1 VYVAKVKLE
10 DVRGFH
16 DARRVDL
23 DLSRT
28 GHDSFAGW
36 TVVVGRNGSGK
47 TTLLRAIALALA
59 GPEAARTLAGEAS
72 SWVSPGSKRG
82 GVELDLAGGLYV
94 GLTLSADGV
103 EVESNISRADFL
115 CVGYG
120 PYRRL
125 SGGAAMPHGAAMA
138 RLAGLFREDVALSES
153 LAWLVNQRQA
163 EVRDVVLRVLC
174 DGLLP
179 AGADPSRLRE
189 MGEAERTLAV
199 MVIDL
204 MRHMHQAYGTLPLHP
219 ERPAVVAPGVVLVD
233 EVEAHLHPVWQQR
246 VGQWLKEHFPAVQ
259 FLVSTNSPLVCQ
271 AADPRGL
278 IHLPPED
285 EPRAP
290 YVVEDDLY
298 RRVVFGSAEDVLL
311 SDLFGVDSWFSERAR
326 QMRQELVDLELKVLD
341 GQASEV
347 QVARYRELQELLVSS
362 PAARAQEIEARLLRE
377 KARRGSR

>member
-10 DVRGFH
+10 NIRGFH

-23 DLSRT
+23 DLSRP

-36 TVVVGRNGSGK
+36 TVLVGRSGSGK
-47 TTLLRAIALALA
+47 TTLLRAVALALA
-59 GPEAARTLAGEAS
+59 GPEAARGLAGDAAG
-72 SWVSPGSKRG
+72 WVSVGKQRG
-82 GVELDLAGGLYV
+82 GVELDLSGALYV
-94 GLTLSADGV
+94 GLTLSPDGL

-125 SGGAAMPHGAAMA
+125 GGAVAAHGTAVA
-138 RLAGLFREDVALSES
+138 RLGGLFREDLSLAES
-153 LAWLVNQRQA
+153 LAWLVNLRQGDA
-163 EVRDVVLRVLC
+163 KDVVLRVLG

-179 AGADPSRLRE
+179 QGFDPARLRE
-189 MGEAERTLAV
+189 LGEGERTVAAIA
-199 MVIDL
+199 IDL

-233 EVEAHLHPVWQQR
+233 EIEAHLHPLWQQR
-246 VGQWLKEHFPAVQ
+246 VGEWFKEHFPAVQ

-271 AADPRGL
+271 SADPCGL
-278 IHLPPED
+278 IHLPPQD
-285 EPRAP
+285 EARSP

-311 SDLFGVDSWFSERAR
+311 SDLFGVDSQYSPRAR
-326 QMRQELVDLELKVLD
+326 RMRQELVDLELKVLD

-362 PAARAQEIEARLLRE
+362 PAARAQEIEARLVRE
-377 KARRGSR
+377 KARRGLR

>member
-10 DVRGFH
+10 NVRGFH
-16 DARRVDL
+16 DTRRVDL

-28 GHDSFAGW
+28 DPDSFAGW
-36 TVVVGRNGSGK
+36 TVLVGRNGSGK

-59 GPEAARTLAGEAS
+59 GPEAARNLAGEAS
-72 SWVSPGSKRG
+72 SWVSAGKKRA

-125 SGGAAMPHGAAMA
+125 GAGTALPHGPVA
-138 RLAGLFREDVALSES
+138 RLAGLFREDLSLAES
-153 LAWLVNQRQA
+153 AAWLVGLRQT
-163 EVRDVVLRVLC
+163 EVRDVVLKVLQ

-179 AGADPSRLRE
+179 EGADPAGLRLL
-189 MGEAERTLAV
+189 GEGERTLAA
-199 MVIDL
+199 MVVDL
-204 MRHMHQAYGTLPLHP
+204 MRHMHQSYGTLPLHP
-219 ERPAVVAPGVVLVD
+219 ERKAVVAPAVVLID
-233 EVEAHLHPVWQQR
+233 EVEAHLHPLWQQR
-246 VGQWLKEHFPAVQ
+246 VGDWLKEHFPAVQ
-259 FLVSTNSPLVCQ
+259 FVVGTDSPLVCQ
-271 AADPRGL
+271 SADPRGL

-311 SDLFGVDSWFSERAR
+311 SDLFGVDSSFSQRAR
-326 QMRQELVDLELKVLD
+326 QLRQELVDLELMVLD

-347 QVARYRELQELLVSS
+347 QVARYRELQEMLVSS
-362 PAARAQEIEARLLRE
+362 PAARAREIEARLVRE
-377 KARRGSR
+377 KARRGQR

>member
-1 VYVAKVKLE
+1 MYVAKVKLE
-10 DVRGFH
+10 NIRGFH
-16 DARRVDL
+16 DTRRVDL

-36 TVVVGRNGSGK
+36 TVLVGCNGSGK

-59 GPEAARTLAGEAS
+59 GPDTARTLAGEAS
-72 SWVSPGSKRG
+72 SWVSAGKQRG

-94 GLTLSADGV
+94 GLTLSGGRL
-103 EVESNISRADFL
+103 EVESNIGRADFL

-120 PYRRL
+120 PHRRL
-125 SGGAAMPHGAAMA
+125 GGGAAPHGGA
-138 RLAGLFREDVALSES
+138 RLAGLFREDLSLLEPVT
-153 LAWLVNQRQA
+153 WLSRQA
-163 EVRDVVLRVLC
+163 EVKDVVLRVLW
-174 DGLLP
+174 DGLL
-179 AGADPSRLRE
+179 AEGTDLSGLRE
-189 MGEAERTLAV
+189 MGEGRRTVVA
-199 MVIDL
+199 MVVDL

-233 EVEAHLHPVWQQR
+233 EIEAHLHPVWQQR
-246 VGQWLKEHFPAVQ
+246 VGEWLKEHFPAVQ
-259 FLVSTNSPLVCQ
+259 FVVSTNSPLVCQ
-271 AADPRGL
+271 SADPRGL

-311 SDLFGVDSWFSERAR
+311 SDLFGVDSSFSARAR
-326 QMRQELVDLELKVLD
+326 QMRQELVDLELMVLD
-341 GQASEV
+341 GHASEV

-362 PAARAQEIEARLLRE
+362 PAARAREIEARLVRE
-377 KARRGSR
+377 KARRRAR

>member
-1 VYVAKVKLE
+1 VYIAKVKLE
-10 DVRGFH
+10 NVRGFH

-23 DLSRT
+23 DLART

-36 TVVVGRNGSGK
+36 TVLVGRNGSGK

-59 GPEAARTLAGEAS
+59 GPEAARNLAGEAS
-72 SWVSPGSKRG
+72 SWVSAGKKRG
-82 GVELDLAGGLYV
+82 GVELDLPGGLYV
-94 GLTLSADGV
+94 GLTLSGDGV
-103 EVESNISRADFL
+103 EVESNVSRADFL

-125 SGGAAMPHGAAMA
+125 SGGAGPAVGA
-138 RLAGLFREDVALSES
+138 RVAGLFREDLSLSES
-153 LAWLVNQRQA
+153 VAWLVNQRQA
-163 EVRDVVLRVLC
+163 EVKEVVLRVLR

-179 AGADPSRLRE
+179 PGADLAELRE
-189 MGEAERTLAV
+189 LGEGRRTLVA
-199 MVIDL
+199 MVVDL
-204 MRHMHQAYGTLPLHP
+204 MRHMHQAYGTLSLHA
-219 ERPAVVAPGVVLVD
+219 ERPAVMAPGVVLVD
-233 EVEAHLHPVWQQR
+233 EIEAHLDPVWQQR
-246 VGQWLKEHFPAVQ
+246 VGEWLKEHFPAVQ
-259 FLVSTNSPLVCQ
+259 FVVSTNSPLACQ

-278 IHLPPED
+278 IHLAPPD
-285 EPRAP
+285 EPRGP

-311 SDLFGVDSWFSERAR
+311 SDLFEVDSSFSARAR

-341 GQASEV
+341 GQANEV
-347 QVARYRELQELLVSS
+347 QMARYRELQELLVSS